1 MSDEGPN
8 LVLEHLRAIRA
19 SQEATRE
26 DIREIKAILDRIDL
40 ARLDSIQ
47 KELGMMR
54 LRDEQREV
62 SHQTL
67 TLTLSRQMVETGLM
81 VERRLVE
88 METRSEERFTGLDE
102 RLDRIEGQIA
112 RLRRR
117 S

>member
-1 MSDEGPN
+1 MSDGVT
-8 LVLEHLRAIRA
+8 LQFV
-19 SQEATRE
+19 
-26 DIREIKAILDRIDL
+26 L

-54 LRDEQREV
+54 LRDEQREA

-102 RLDRIEGQIA
+102 RLDRIQV
-112 RLRRR
+112 RLDRIEQQLGLVEA
-117 S
+117 